1 MKPHQQRVVEEK
13 AELDER
19 LDKLQKFIQ
28 GDVFLT
34 IDPFERVNLRDQS
47 RIMAEYSRILGV
59 RIDNFR
65 D

>member
-13 AELDER
+13 AELDDK
-19 LDKLQKFIQ
+19 LGKLQKFIQ
-28 GDVFLT
+28 GDVFST
-34 IDPFERVNLRDQS
+34 IDPFEQVNLRDQS

-59 RIDNFR
+59 RIANFR